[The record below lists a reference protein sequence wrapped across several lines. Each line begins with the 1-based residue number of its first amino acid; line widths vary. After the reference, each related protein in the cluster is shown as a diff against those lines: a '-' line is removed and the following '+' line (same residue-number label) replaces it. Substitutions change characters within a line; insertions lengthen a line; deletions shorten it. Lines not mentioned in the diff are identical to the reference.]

1 MPKCNGDCF
10 NCPYDDCILHDG
22 DIDTDD
28 TKELDKELDLL
39 NLVDSDKKEKQMEYY
54 QQNRDWLL
62 AYYKQYYRENKEKY
76 LEYAKRYRQRN
87 KERISQIYKNY
98 CQRNKERIKARHKRY
113 YQNNRKYFAVYAK
126 QRYRK
131 KKKANYKAWMVK
143 YQEFLKNRRCNIN
156 VGKDEFE

>member
-10 NCPYDDCILHDG
+10 NCPFDDCILD
-22 DIDTDD
+22 DEDFDTDN
-28 TKELDKELDLL
+28 TEELDQELDLL
-39 NLVDSDKKEKQMEYY
+39 NMVDSDKKKKQMEYY

-62 AYYKQYYRENKEKY
+62 AYYKQYYRENKGKY

-143 YQEFLKNRRCNIN
+143 YQEFLKNRR
-156 VGKDEFE
+156 

>member
-10 NCPYDDCILHDG
+10 NCPFDDCILDDE

-28 TKELDKELDLL
+28 TEELDQELDLL
-39 NLVDSDKKEKQMEYY
+39 NMVDSDKKKKWREQY
-54 QQNRDWLL
+54 QKNREWILAYHRQYRKENKEWIL
-62 AYYKQYYRENKEKY
+62 AYYK
-76 LEYAKRYRQRN
+76 RYRQG
-87 KERISQIYKNY
+87 
-98 CQRNKERIKARHKRY
+98 NKERIKALHKRY

-131 KKKANYKAWMVK
+131 KKKANYKAWMKK